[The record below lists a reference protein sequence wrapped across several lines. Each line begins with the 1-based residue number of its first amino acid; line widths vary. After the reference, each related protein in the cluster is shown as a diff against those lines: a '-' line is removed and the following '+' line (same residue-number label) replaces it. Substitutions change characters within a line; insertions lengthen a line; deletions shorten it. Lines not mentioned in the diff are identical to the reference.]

1 MYNAKCLTIGIVR
14 TQRRIGKRRATG
26 WLTFSPQS
34 PGSTERQRAAGP
46 DSDDIDHIRQ
56 SSVLGPVAQ
65 MPRGMVANLPG
76 HELLIAEGNNHDIV
90 SENPR
95 LVLETMVELVNRVK
109 SQ

>member
-1 MYNAKCLTIGIVR
+1 
-14 TQRRIGKRRATG
+14 
-26 WLTFSPQS
+26 
-34 PGSTERQRAAGP
+34 
-46 DSDDIDHIRQ
+46 
-56 SSVLGPVAQ
+56 
-65 MPRGMVANLPG
+65 MVANLPG